1 MEITL
6 SPIFL
11 SLKIAAISTITAIL
25 LGVPIAFLLSRK
37 IGKIWDFLD
46 TVVNIPVVMPPT
58 VLGYYLLI
66 LLGRRSFIGK
76 FLEERF
82 DITIVFTQIGAVV
95 AALIVSLPYIIK
107 TSKAAFLTVN
117 QNYINAAKLMGVSE
131 LKIFLK
137 IILPLS
143 SNGVIAGITMAFVRA
158 MGDFGT
164 TLMISGSI
172 PDKTLTMPIAIY
184 NSMQEGNSA
193 MTNTLVII
201 MTLTAMVI
209 LFILNLSERKI
220 KRR

>member
-1 MEITL
+1 MEINL
-6 SPIFL
+6 FPLFL
-11 SLKIAAISTITAIL
+11 SLKIAAISTIMAIL
-25 LGVPIAFLLSRK
+25 AGVPIAFLLSRK
-37 IGKIWDFLD
+37 KGKIWDFLD
-46 TVVNIPVVMPPT
+46 TLVNMPVVMPPT

-76 FLEERF
+76 FLEDKF
-82 DITIVFTQIGAVV
+82 DITIVFTQTGAVI

-107 TSKAAFLTVN
+107 TSKSAFVTVN
-117 QNYINAAKLMGVSE
+117 QDYINAAKIMGVSE
-131 LKIFLK
+131 LKIFLN

-143 SNGVIAGITMAFVRA
+143 SYGVIAGITMGFVRA
-158 MGDFGT
+158 LGDFGT

-193 MTNTLVII
+193 MTNTLVMI
-201 MTLTAMVI
+201 MTITAVFI
-209 LFILNLSERKI
+209 LFILNTLERKM

>member
-1 MEITL
+1 MEISFFPL
-6 SPIFL
+6 LL
-11 SLKIAAISTITAIL
+11 SLKIAVISTITAVLI
-25 LGVPIAFLLSRK
+25 GVPIALLLSRK
-37 IGKIWDFLD
+37 KGKIWDFLD
-46 TVVNIPVVMPPT
+46 TLVNLPVVMPPT

-76 FLEERF
+76 FLEDKF
-82 DITIVFTQIGAVV
+82 DITIVFTQTGAVI
-95 AALIVSLPYIIK
+95 AALIVSIPYIIK
-107 TSKAAFLTVN
+107 TSKSAFVTVN
-117 QNYINAAKLMGVSE
+117 QDYINAAKLMGVSE

-143 SNGVIAGITMAFVRA
+143 SYGVIAGITMGFVRA
-158 MGDFGT
+158 LGDFGT

-193 MTNTLVII
+193 MTNILVMI
-201 MTLTAMVI
+201 MTITAVLI
-209 LFILNLSERKI
+209 LFILNTLERKM

>member
-1 MEITL
+1 MEINL
-6 SPIFL
+6 FPLFL
-11 SLKIAAISTITAIL
+11 SLKIASISTIIAIL
-25 LGVPIAFLLSRK
+25 AGVPIAFLLSRK
-37 IGKIWDFLD
+37 KGKIWDFLD
-46 TVVNIPVVMPPT
+46 TLVNMPVVMPPT

-76 FLEERF
+76 FLEDKF
-82 DITIVFTQIGAVV
+82 DITIVFTQTGAVI

-107 TSKAAFLTVN
+107 TSKSAFVTIN
-117 QNYINAAKLMGVSE
+117 QDYINAAKIMGVSE

-143 SNGVIAGITMAFVRA
+143 SYGVIAGITMGFVRA
-158 MGDFGT
+158 LGDFGT

-184 NSMQEGNSA
+184 NSMQEGNSV
-193 MTNTLVII
+193 MTNTLVMI
-201 MTLTAMVI
+201 MTITAVLI
-209 LFILNLSERKI
+209 LFILNTLERKM